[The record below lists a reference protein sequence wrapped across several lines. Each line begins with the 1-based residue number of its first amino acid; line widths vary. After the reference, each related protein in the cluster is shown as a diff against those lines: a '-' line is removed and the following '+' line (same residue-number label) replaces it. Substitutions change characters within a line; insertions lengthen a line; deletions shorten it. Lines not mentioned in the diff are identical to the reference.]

1 MRKPIAL
8 ILIVFTVIS
17 LFSGCSYSS
26 SETIKI
32 GSVHPL
38 SGGMAYEGQAMV
50 NAQMI
55 AIDKINAAGGIGG
68 KKLELVTADS
78 LGTADGAASGALKL
92 INQGIVAL
100 TGTYT
105 SSSSQTVSREAEK
118 AKMPFVITVASSA
131 DLLKNGYKYTFR
143 IQPSTEVFSRN
154 FLEYLS
160 YVKTD
165 DMKTVAFIYEDSN
178 YGSGIVDY
186 ILEHISETGLEV
198 VGTVSYSAS
207 TSTLSAEVTRL
218 AALNPDL
225 LVPIGYYSD
234 QAMLVK
240 ELLDREITFGTIMGV
255 ANGAI
260 SDAKLTSIY
269 GDRIDGYLDVNYRYN
284 PNTEETTA
292 LLSEYRERYGED
304 MPVAAIYGYESIMVT
319 ADALARCKKEDFS
332 DLRDKL
338 ASTNM
343 ENHALPQNVIAF
355 DETGEGTESA
365 GVLIQIQNGKQTI
378 VYPLEYAEG
387 EYIRKGND

>member
-1 MRKPIAL
+1 MKKIISLMLAV
-8 ILIVFTVIS
+8 IIVIS
-17 LFSGCSYSS
+17 MFSGCSVNNGD
-26 SETIKI
+26 TVKI

-55 AIDKINAAGGIGG
+55 AIDKINSAGGING

-118 AKMPFVITVASSA
+118 AKIPFVVTVASSA
-131 DLLKNGYKYTFR
+131 DLLKNGYQYTFR

-154 FLEYLS
+154 FIEYLS

-186 ILEHISETGLEV
+186 ILDHIDETGLEV
-198 VGTVSYSAS
+198 VGAVSYSAS

-218 AALNPDL
+218 AALKPDL

-240 ELLDREITFGTIMGV
+240 ELLDRDITFDTIMGV

-260 SDAKLTSIY
+260 SDAKLTNVY

-284 PNTEETTA
+284 PNVEETEQ
-292 LLSEYRERYGED
+292 LLTEYKKRYGEE

-319 ADALARCKKEDFS
+319 ANALLRCEKQDFS

-338 ASTNM
+338 SQTNM
-343 ENHALPQNVIAF
+343 TEHALPQQVISF
-355 DETGEGTESA
+355 DNTGEGTQSA
-365 GVLIQIQNGKQTI
+365 GVLIQIQNGKQVI

-387 EYIRKGND
+387 EYEKKGE

>member
-1 MRKPIAL
+1 ML
-8 ILIVFTVIS
+8 
-17 LFSGCSYSS
+17 SGCTYSS
-26 SETIKI
+26 EDTIKI

-38 SGGMAYEGQAMV
+38 SGSMAYEGQAMV

-55 AIDKINAAGGIGG
+55 AIDIINEAGGIKG

-78 LGTADGAASGALKL
+78 LGSADGAASSALKL

-118 AKMPFVITVASSA
+118 AKMPFVVTVASSA
-131 DLLKNGYKYTFR
+131 DLLKNGYEYTFR

-160 YVKTD
+160 FVKTD

-178 YGSGIVDY
+178 YGSGIVNY
-186 ILEHISETGLEV
+186 ILEHIDQTGLEV
-198 VGTVSYSAS
+198 VGAVSYSSS

-240 ELLDREITFGTIMGV
+240 ELLDREITFDTI
-255 ANGAI
+255 I
-260 SDAKLTSIY
+260 
-269 GDRIDGYLDVNYRYN
+269 
-284 PNTEETTA
+284 
-292 LLSEYRERYGED
+292 
-304 MPVAAIYGYESIMVT
+304 
-319 ADALARCKKEDFS
+319 
-332 DLRDKL
+332 
-338 ASTNM
+338 
-343 ENHALPQNVIAF
+343 
-355 DETGEGTESA
+355 
-365 GVLIQIQNGKQTI
+365 
-378 VYPLEYAEG
+378 
-387 EYIRKGND
+387 